1 MFDPRSR
8 SVSPPMKSLQRV
20 LPLLLLAA
28 HLGAGMAAPVP
39 SAPPT
44 YRIVGPDGKVT
55 FSDRMPTDPQLKTRE
70 LGKPVVAPLLP
81 QSNEPFDLRP
91 ATTVAPHR
99 PAGTD
104 GLAPALD
111 IAGRPFPPG
120 LPDAILD
127 VLIHQF
133 FVQTLVETCS
143 RGHPAYAERYQTG
156 VRNWRDR
163 NADILARS
171 NRIAFT
177 RFTAEQRDTLRT
189 TGRARLAQLVP
200 PSNAAEADK
209 GEWCDRTITDLA
221 RHQFELVGDLRVAPI
236 LYFEA
241 P

>member
-1 MFDPRSR
+1 MFHPRSR
-8 SVSPPMKSLQRV
+8 SVSPSMKSLQRV

-28 HLGAGMAAPVP
+28 HLGAGAAAP
-39 SAPPT
+39 ANAGPT

-70 LGKPVVAPLLP
+70 LGKPVVAPLLA
-81 QSNEPFDLRP
+81 QGNEPFDLRP
-91 ATTVAPHR
+91 ATTLAPRR
-99 PAGTD
+99 PASTD

-111 IAGRPFPPG
+111 ISGRPFPPG

-127 VLIHQF
+127 VVIHQF
-133 FVQTLVETCS
+133 FVQTLVETCA
-143 RGHPAYAERYQTG
+143 RENRAYTERYQAG

-163 NADILARS
+163 NADILSRS
-171 NRIAFT
+171 NHISFT
-177 RFTAEQRDTLRT
+177 RFTAEQRDTLRA
-189 TGRARLAQLVP
+189 TGRVRLAQLVP

-209 GEWCDRTITDLA
+209 GEWCDRMITDLA

-236 LYFEA
+236 LDFEA